1 MTIPE
6 RIDEFLKGK
15 AFGVVGA
22 SRDRAKYGNK
32 ILRCYLQHG
41 LTAYPIN
48 PKETEIE
55 GQPCFPDIESLPE
68 SVHGISIITPPPVTE
83 TIIPQASKAGIQHVW
98 MQPGAES
105 TNAISLGEELGLSV
119 IGDGS
124 CLLVVLGYREDG

>member
-41 LTAYPIN
+41 LNAYPIN

-55 GQPCFPDIESLPE
+55 GQPCFPDLNSLPE
-68 SVHGISIITPPPVTE
+68 PVHGISIITPPPVTE
-83 TIIPQASKAGIQHVW
+83 TIIPQASEAGIQHVW

-105 TNAISLGEELGLSV
+105 TNAISTGEELGLSV

-124 CLLVVLGYREDG
+124 CLLVVLGYREEE

>member
-15 AFGVVGA
+15 VFGVIGA

-48 PKETEIE
+48 PKETE
-55 GQPCFPDIESLPE
+55 D
-68 SVHGISIITPPPVTE
+68 
-83 TIIPQASKAGIQHVW
+83 
-98 MQPGAES
+98 
-105 TNAISLGEELGLSV
+105 
-119 IGDGS
+119 
-124 CLLVVLGYREDG
+124 

>member
-15 AFGVVGA
+15 VFGVIGA

-55 GQPCFPDIESLPE
+55 GRPCFPDLNSLPE
-68 SVHGISIITPPPVTE
+68 PDSRHFNNHTTACNRNYNPSSFRSG
-83 TIIPQASKAGIQHVW
+83 H
-98 MQPGAES
+98 S
-105 TNAISLGEELGLSV
+105 TCVDAT
-119 IGDGS
+119 
-124 CLLVVLGYREDG
+124 RR

>member
-32 ILRCYLQHG
+32 ILRCYLQKG
-41 LTAYPIN
+41 LAAYPIN

-55 GQPCFPDIESLPE
+55 GQPCFPDIDSLPE
-68 SVHGISIITPPPVTE
+68 PVHGISIITPPPVTE
-83 TIIPQASKAGIQHVW
+83 TIIPQAHEAGIQHVW

-105 TNAISLGEELGLSV
+105 TTAISMGEELGLSV